1 MSNEFTRRSALLQIG
16 RAVVLAGAGVGVLPR
31 ALAQQLHEHLLEV
44 KSLAPTGTY
53 KPAYLSTH
61 EYETLKILAESIV
74 PGALDGGAP
83 EFIDFLCSRNDEL
96 ASIFTGGLA
105 WTDDEMR
112 RRYSAPFIDA
122 RPEQRTALLDVI
134 AYRKNE
140 TPETAPGIHFFNWT
154 RNMVVDAYYTSPAG
168 IKEIGFMG
176 NGAVSQFSVPQEAI
190 DYAIK
195 RSPFAG

>member
-1 MSNEFTRRSALLQIG
+1 M
-16 RAVVLAGAGVGVLPR
+16 
-31 ALAQQLHEHLLEV
+31 
-44 KSLAPTGTY
+44 KSLAPAGTY

-112 RRYSAPFIDA
+112 RRYAAPFIDA